1 MSDKRFLIF
10 DLGASS
16 GRSIVA
22 SVSDDRFKM
31 VETYRFDNGPVLAID
46 TLYWDALRLFS
57 EVKQGLL
64 ASLGRFGS
72 VESLAIDTWGCD
84 FALLDSHG
92 RLIGNPVT
100 YRDVRRHERGAELHK
115 IMPEEELFSLAGAP
129 LDRIMS
135 IYQLFSF
142 QYDGATEYER
152 ASHFLMIP
160 DLLNYML
167 TGEMANEFT
176 NATMSLLV
184 DQQNR
189 IWESRILDRF
199 GFDRSWF
206 GELLEAGT
214 TLGSVEPRV
223 GADLGI
229 EPVRVVVPATH
240 DTASAVAGIPVSG
253 HITPGSWAFISMGTW
268 CICGAETSAPVISE
282 ATRLAGF
289 GNEGGAE
296 GKNLLVRNLVGL
308 WIIQECRAR
317 WQKDMHREISW
328 SEIVDAATKAS
339 PFRSYID
346 VDDPRFGM
354 AQADMAGVAQDFC
367 RETKQPVPES
377 IGEIAR
383 CVYESLAMKFRG
395 TLLSLEE
402 LTGVPIEVLH
412 LVGGGIQNKLLCE
425 WAANAVGI
433 PVVAGPTETTS
444 VGNLIFQM
452 KNAGVVSSVAEGR
465 DMCRQSFELDHYEP
479 AGSDMWRAEFVRYM
493 DVVRMKDG

>member
-1 MSDKRFLIF
+1 MSEKRFLIF

-22 SVSDDRFKM
+22 TVSDNRFELA
-31 VETYRFDNGPVLAID
+31 ETYRFDNGPVLAID
-46 TLYWDALRLFS
+46 TLYWDALWLFS

-64 ASLGRFGS
+64 ASLGKFGS
-72 VESLAIDTWGCD
+72 VESLAVDTWGCD
-84 FALLDSHG
+84 FALLDGHG

-100 YRDVRRHERGAELHK
+100 YRDVKRHERGAELHR
-115 IMPEEELFSLAGAP
+115 IMPEEELFSLAAAP

-142 QYDGATEYER
+142 QYDGAVEYER
-152 ASHFLMIP
+152 GKHFLMIP

-176 NATMSLLV
+176 NATMSLMV

-189 IWESRILDRF
+189 VWETRIFDRF
-199 GFDRSWF
+199 GFDPTWF

-214 TLGSVEPRV
+214 TLGSLQRSVSD
-223 GADLGI
+223 DLGL
-229 EPVRVVVPATH
+229 EPVKVVVPATH

-253 HITPGSWAFISMGTW
+253 DIKPGAWAFISMGTW
-268 CICGAETSAPVISE
+268 CICGVETATPVISE
-282 ATRLAGF
+282 EARLAGF
-289 GNEGGAE
+289 GNEGCAE
-296 GKNLLVRNLVGL
+296 GKNMLARNLVGL

-317 WQKDMHREISW
+317 WQKDMQREVSW
-328 SEIVDAATKAS
+328 SEIVGEAAKTM
-339 PFRSYID
+339 PFRAYID
-346 VDDPRFGM
+346 VDDARFEM
-354 AQADMAGVAQDFC
+354 VQADMPGTVQDFC
-367 RETKQPVPES
+367 RETKQPMPES

-383 CVYESLAMKFRG
+383 CVYESLAMKFRSK
-395 TLLSLEE
+395 LLSLEH

-425 WAANAVGI
+425 WTANAVGV
-433 PVVAGPTETTS
+433 PVVAGPAETTS

-452 KNAGVVSSVAEGR
+452 KNAGVVSSVTEGR
-465 DMCRQSFELDHYEP
+465 EMCRRSFHLDHYEP
-479 AGSDMWRAEFVRYM
+479 AGSDEWQNEFVRYL
-493 DVVRMKDG
+493 DVIGKKEG

>member
-1 MSDKRFLIF
+1 MSNKRFLIV

-22 SVSDDRFKM
+22 SVFDDRF
-31 VETYRFDNGPVLAID
+31 ELAESYRFDNGPVLAID

-64 ASLGRFGS
+64 ASLATFGS
-72 VESLAIDTWGCD
+72 VESLAVDTWGCD
-84 FALLDSHG
+84 FGLLDGHG

-100 YRDVRRHERGAELHK
+100 YRDVKRHERGAELHK

-142 QYDGATEYER
+142 QYDRATEYENGR
-152 ASHFLMIP
+152 HFLMIP

-167 TGEMANEFT
+167 TGEITNEFS
-176 NATMSLLV
+176 NATMSLMV

-189 IWESRILDRF
+189 TWESRILDRF

-214 TLGSVEPRV
+214 TLGSTEPRISQDLGVEPV
-223 GADLGI
+223 K
-229 EPVRVVVPATH
+229 VVVPATH
-240 DTASAVAGIPVSG
+240 DTASAVAGIPVSAD
-253 HITPGSWAFISMGTW
+253 IRPGAWAFISMGTW
-268 CICGAETSAPVISE
+268 CICGVETSAPVITEE
-282 ATRLAGF
+282 ARLAGF

-296 GKNLLVRNLVGL
+296 GKSMLVRNLVGL
-308 WIIQECRAR
+308 WIVQECRGR
-317 WQKDMHREISW
+317 WHKDMQRKLSW
-328 SEIVDAATKAS
+328 SEIVDAAAS
-339 PFRSYID
+339 AKPFHSFID
-346 VDDPRFGM
+346 IDDPRFEM
-354 AQADMAGVAQDFC
+354 AQPDMPGTVQDFC
-367 RETKQPVPES
+367 KETAQPVPES

-383 CVYESLAMKFRG
+383 CVYESLAMKFRSK
-395 TLLSLEE
+395 LSSLEE

-425 WAANAVGI
+425 WTAGAAGV

-452 KNAGVVSSVAEGR
+452 KNAGLVSSVAEGR
-465 DMCRQSFELDHYEP
+465 EMCRRSFDLEYYEP
-479 AGSDMWRAEFVRYM
+479 AQSDEWRAEHVRYLE
-493 DVVRMKDG
+493 VIRRKDG